1 MSRSKRR
8 IRHRDTSI
16 LSPSVIVVSAMAI
29 VTIIMSFLLA
39 RSVMILSS
47 NSSSSGSGSSSNTD
61 KEALLL
67 RRRTIVKEES
77 RQPNYYLPSPTNNGH
92 GGGGDDYKYSA
103 SALLIHTQL
112 GDITIHFTPEYSGM
126 SSIQYIID
134 VFHAASVAKTT
145 DASVGAVECE
155 QCQFYRAE
163 TSLLLQGII
172 AHHHHHHP
180 FKTVNL
186 GPCPLAANIPNTKGC
201 PPHDPNCGCH
211 GPIMTRGMAGWAG
224 GKSGPDFFIVTHAT
238 PVEWWEYQHTVWGI
252 IRDEVSLTVVESVYD
267 LPAQSSNGMR
277 ILDEEIHFTFELVD

>member
-1 MSRSKRR
+1 MMRRDPTITAPISRSK
-8 IRHRDTSI
+8 RHRDTSI
-16 LSPSVIVVSAMAI
+16 LSPSVIVVSAMAV

-47 NSSSSGSGSSSNTD
+47 NNDHSSSSSSGSSSNTD

-67 RRRTIVKEES
+67 RRRTIVKEEES

-92 GGGGDDYKYSA
+92 GGGDDYKYSA

-145 DASVGAVECE
+145 DASSVGAVECE
-155 QCQFYRAE
+155 QCKFYRAE
-163 TSLLLQGII
+163 SSLLLQGII
-172 AHHHHHHP
+172 AHHSP
-180 FKTVNL
+180 SKTVNL
-186 GPCPLAANIPNTKGC
+186 GPCPINANYDISNTKGC

-211 GPIMTRGMAGWAG
+211 GPIMTQSGTRLFYCYTCNSGRMVGISAYGMGYN
-224 GKSGPDFFIVTHAT
+224 T
-238 PVEWWEYQHTVWGI
+238 
-252 IRDEVSLTVVESVYD
+252 
-267 LPAQSSNGMR
+267 
-277 ILDEEIHFTFELVD
+277 